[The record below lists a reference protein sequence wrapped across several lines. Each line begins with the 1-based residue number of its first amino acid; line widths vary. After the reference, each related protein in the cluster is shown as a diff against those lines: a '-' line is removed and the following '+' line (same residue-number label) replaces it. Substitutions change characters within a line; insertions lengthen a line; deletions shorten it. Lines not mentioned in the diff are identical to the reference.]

1 MSEVSVGIVAIL
13 ILLALFLTGI
23 ELAFCMTIVG
33 FAGFAYLVS
42 FSAACNLIVK
52 DFFDTFTS
60 YSYTVIPLFVLMGQ
74 IASNSNIAK
83 RLYESAHKWAG
94 HVPGGLAMTTV
105 AGATIFKA
113 MCGSTLATVATFS
126 GIAIPEMD
134 RYGYKKE
141 LSTGVVASV
150 GTIGILIPPSIVMI
164 IYGIIVE
171 QSIGRLFL
179 AGILPGL
186 LISFLFI
193 CVIGGW
199 VLIDPRIAP
208 KAEKASWQARWRA
221 VPNFLWVGVIFVV
234 VIGGIM
240 TGKFSPTEAGT
251 IGTLAVLILAA
262 SRREVNFKMLVKSWD
277 ESLRTAVMTLLLIG
291 GSVVLGHFLAI
302 TEIPFIAADWATGL
316 PFPRFMIMILIIFF
330 YLIGGSFIDDLAF
343 LVLATPIFYPAVV
356 KLGYDPIWFGIMLGI
371 TQMIGVIIPPV
382 AICVFIVRNITGT
395 PFNVIYRGVLPFLLA
410 LVTAALLLFL
420 FPQIATFLPDLFMG
434 RGGM

>member
-1 MSEVSVGIVAIL
+1 MSEVSVGIVGIL
-13 ILLALFLTGI
+13 ILLAFFLTGI

-42 FSAACNLIVK
+42 FPAACNLIVK

-74 IASNSNIAK
+74 IASNSKIAR
-83 RLYESAHKWAG
+83 RLYESAHKWVG

-179 AGILPGL
+179 AGILPGI
-186 LISFLFI
+186 LISCLFI
-193 CVIGGW
+193 CVIWGW
-199 VLIDPRIAP
+199 VRINPRIAP
-208 KAEKASWQARWRA
+208 RAEKASWPERWRV
-221 VPNFLWVGVIFVV
+221 VPNFLWVGIVFVV
-234 VIGGIM
+234 VIGGLM

-251 IGTLAVLILAA
+251 IGTLAVLLLAA
-262 SRREVNFKMLVKSWD
+262 SRREVSFKMLLKSWD

-302 TEIPFIAADWATGL
+302 TEIPFIAADWASSL
-316 PFPRFMIMILIIFF
+316 PLPRFMIMILIILF
-330 YLIGGSFIDDLAF
+330 YLLGGSFIDDLAF

-395 PFNVIYRGVLPFLLA
+395 PFNVIYRGVLPFLLS
-410 LVTAALLLFL
+410 LVAADLLLFL

-434 RGGM
+434 RGGG